1 MKTARWIPLSLV
13 LAGCSQLSQSPSA
26 SRGVSLF
33 DAKTFY
39 DTVGVSGAGLS
50 SDESKILYSSDA
62 SGVFNVYSQDLRG
75 GQPVTLTSSASQAT
89 YSIGYFPNDDRVL
102 YTADQGGNELNHIYV
117 RNLDG
122 TTQDL
127 TPGDKLKAQFNG
139 WAADDSGFLLTT
151 NERDSRYFD
160 LYKTN
165 IGAGENYAKSLLY
178 QNDQNFGIGQV
189 SPDGRWLS
197 LTKAINNA
205 DNDIYLADL
214 RDSGAVPKKITPH
227 EGNAIHSPEAFTADS
242 KSLVY
247 LSDRDSEYARAW
259 RYDLATGKSEV
270 VETQP
275 WDITSITYS
284 RDGSKRAMA
293 VNVDGATHV
302 TIVDTATGRGPSAGV
317 LTRGQVRAL
326 AFSRSGKKVVFTSTA
341 DTSPAD
347 LYVMDTESNQCTRL
361 TKNLNPA
368 IDESMLVSS
377 EVVRF
382 PSFDRLEIPA
392 ILYKPPA
399 ASKTNKVPAVLWIH
413 GGPGGQT
420 VVGYSAD
427 IQFLVNHGYAVLGV
441 NNRGSAGY
449 GKTFYHLD
457 DHRHGDVDLKDCVWG
472 RKYLETLDW
481 IDPKKIGIVG
491 GSYGGYM
498 VAAALAFEPEAFEAG
513 IDIFGVTNWVRTLKS
528 IPAWWE
534 QQRQS
539 LYAELGDPAVEEAAL
554 HDKSPLFFADR
565 IRRPLLVVQG
575 KNDPRVLEVES
586 REIVEAVKKNGVPC
600 EYLLFDDEGHGFRNK
615 KNRIAAAE
623 AYVKFLDRY
632 LRGQK

>member
-1 MKTARWIPLSLV
+1 MKTARWISLSLV
-13 LAGCSQLSQSPSA
+13 LGGCSQLSQSPSA
-26 SRGVSLF
+26 SHGVALF

-39 DTVGVSGAGLS
+39 DTVGVSGASLS
-50 SDESKILYSSDA
+50 SDEAQALYSSDA

-75 GQPVTLTSSASQAT
+75 GAPVRLTSSPTQAT
-89 YSIGYFPNDDRVL
+89 YAIGYFPKDNRVL

-122 TTQDL
+122 KAEDL
-127 TPGDKLKAQFNG
+127 TPGTNLKAQFNG
-139 WAADDSGFLLTT
+139 WAADDTGFYSTT

-165 IGAGENYAKSLLY
+165 IGAGENYARSLLY
-178 QNDQNFGIGQV
+178 KNDQNFGIGQV
-189 SPDGRWLS
+189 SLDGRWLTV
-197 LTKAINNA
+197 TKSINNA

-214 RDSGAVPKKITPH
+214 ADAAAVPKKITPH
-227 EGNAIHSPEAFTADS
+227 EGNAIHSPEAFAADS

-247 LSDRDSEYARAW
+247 LSDRDSEYQRAW

-270 VETQP
+270 IETRP

-284 RDGSKRAMA
+284 RDGKKRAMA
-293 VNVDGATHV
+293 VNADGATQV
-302 TIVDTATGRGPSAGV
+302 SIVDTATGKGPKAEV
-317 LTRGQVRAL
+317 LDRGQVRSL

-347 LYVMDTESNQCTRL
+347 VYVMDTESGQCTRL

-392 ILYKPPA
+392 ILYKPAA
-399 ASKTNKVPAVLWIH
+399 ASKTNKAPAVLWIH

-441 NNRGSAGY
+441 NNRGSSGY
-449 GKTFYHLD
+449 GKTFNHLD

-632 LRGQK
+632 LRGVK